1 MGRTLATFTRL
12 VDEER
17 ERWQKFR
24 RALRKEDQVALDDL
38 FCAAR
43 YHAAAGAYLA
53 QDFPFETVVLCML
66 LEEHKTLLTLQQ
78 KIKELEE
85 KFAGR

>member
-17 ERWQKFR
+17 KRWQKFR
-24 RALRKEDQVALDDL
+24 RALRKEDQAALDDL

-43 YHAAAGAYLA
+43 YHAAAGAYVA
-53 QDFPFETVVLCML
+53 QEFPFETMVLGML
-66 LEEHKTLLTLQQ
+66 LEEHKALLALQQ
-78 KIKELEE
+78 KVKELEG
-85 KFAGR
+85 KFACR